1 MEVGYWLGVGIA
13 TAIRPPAFAIGRD
26 TRESGYWLSQAV
38 GLGIA
43 SVGVHLI
50 DCGVLPTGA
59 LSWVARSEH
68 VPTVVISASHN
79 PYFDN
84 GIKVFDAEGAKV
96 APAIE
101 HQIEELLAGFL
112 SGERP
117 SFGSLGSVDHR
128 SFEDAYLDWI
138 FEGLGPVSRRLRV
151 VVDGANG
158 AAWRLGPA
166 LMRRLG
172 AEVVGALG
180 DHPDGRNI
188 NDGVGA
194 THPEV
199 LASAVVEA
207 GADLGV
213 AFDGD
218 ADRLIA
224 VSESGV
230 IVDGDELLTLFALYL
245 QGRGGLTNDALAAT
259 VMSNLG
265 LERALGSHL
274 ISVVRTD
281 VGDRQI
287 ATALKEGSLALG
299 GEQSGHIIIRQFGP
313 TGDGLV
319 SAGVLLH
326 ALDGW
331 GGSLDLFRA
340 KEVVRFPQVHRQV
353 RTAARDHIM
362 ADQGFRELYQTL
374 EADLGSDGRI
384 VLRPSGTEPVFRILV
399 EAADLVVAERL
410 ADRLVGEV
418 ELVARRLGAI

>member
-1 MEVGYWLGVGIA
+1 
-13 TAIRPPAFAIGRD
+13 
-26 TRESGYWLSQAV
+26 
-38 GLGIA
+38 
-43 SVGVHLI
+43 
-50 DCGVLPTGA
+50 
-59 LSWVARSEH
+59 
-68 VPTVVISASHN
+68 
-79 PYFDN
+79 
-84 GIKVFDAEGAKV
+84 
-96 APAIE
+96 
-101 HQIEELLAGFL
+101 
-112 SGERP
+112 
-117 SFGSLGSVDHR
+117 
-128 SFEDAYLDWI
+128 
-138 FEGLGPVSRRLRV
+138 
-151 VVDGANG
+151 
-158 AAWRLGPA
+158 
-166 LMRRLG
+166 
-172 AEVVGALG
+172 
-180 DHPDGRNI
+180 
-188 NDGVGA
+188 
-194 THPEV
+194 
-199 LASAVVEA
+199 
-207 GADLGV
+207 
-213 AFDGD
+213 
-218 ADRLIA
+218 
-224 VSESGV
+224 
-230 IVDGDELLTLFALYL
+230 VDGDELLTLFALYL